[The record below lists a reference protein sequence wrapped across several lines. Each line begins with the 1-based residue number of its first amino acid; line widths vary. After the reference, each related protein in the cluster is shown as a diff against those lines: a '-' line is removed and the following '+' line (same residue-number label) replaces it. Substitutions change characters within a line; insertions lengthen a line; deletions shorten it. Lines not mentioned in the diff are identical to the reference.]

1 MMVPFFKNNNS
12 LKFLEVSEYT
22 MSADCLRQL
31 ALAIGEC
38 NTSLHTVTV
47 RIYGNEIQ
55 SGNIVDIITA
65 LSMHPQLKRIDL
77 SGMDVGGVSC
87 IALSTLL
94 RCSTTHR
101 QLLDLGN
108 CGIDDEGIE
117 SLSQSI
123 RGIKLQKLKLTG
135 NQSITTRG
143 WKAVSSLLA
152 TPNCCMERL
161 DISYNNIRDN
171 EALLFADALASNSSL
186 RYLDLSGGM
195 TIRHEDFTVILC
207 DKSSINKTHLSNHTF
222 QGGSRARYTMSR
234 DFHLILE
241 LNAYEN
247 KEQVAMS
254 KILWQHPHFDVRP
267 FFEWEFKVL
276 PLMIS
281 WFTKATKASAC
292 IQDFVKQRRGKTK
305 IGRSSRSYSPRL
317 NLGSAFPEGKLERM
331 KLSVVYDFI
340 REFPMLYIELVTR
353 QKIAEL
359 NAMEEQ
365 LQGNPLWGEKLEEII
380 KCKARAMRRL

>member
-94 RCSTTHR
+94 RCSTTNL

-135 NQSITTRG
+135 NQSI
-143 WKAVSSLLA
+143 
-152 TPNCCMERL
+152 M
-161 DISYNNIRDN
+161 
-171 EALLFADALASNSSL
+171 
-186 RYLDLSGGM
+186 
-195 TIRHEDFTVILC
+195 
-207 DKSSINKTHLSNHTF
+207 
-222 QGGSRARYTMSR
+222 Q
-234 DFHLILE
+234 
-241 LNAYEN
+241 
-247 KEQVAMS
+247 
-254 KILWQHPHFDVRP
+254 
-267 FFEWEFKVL
+267 
-276 PLMIS
+276 
-281 WFTKATKASAC
+281 
-292 IQDFVKQRRGKTK
+292 
-305 IGRSSRSYSPRL
+305 
-317 NLGSAFPEGKLERM
+317 
-331 KLSVVYDFI
+331 
-340 REFPMLYIELVTR
+340 
-353 QKIAEL
+353 
-359 NAMEEQ
+359 
-365 LQGNPLWGEKLEEII
+365 
-380 KCKARAMRRL
+380 